1 MNIFVLDN
9 DPVKSAQMMCDK
21 HVVKMIVETA
31 QMLSTVHRYLDG
43 QQYIDVSANNRRIK
57 RWNHP
62 NHDQFLY
69 KSVMLNHPCTVW
81 ARTSHMNYNWLAVH
95 GTALCNEYEHRYKS
109 IHLTTPLMMWLR
121 THQPSNI
128 AHGDLTQFA
137 QAMPDQYRVEGDA
150 VQAYR
155 NYYIGEKAGFAKWTN
170 REIPEWFT
178 LTQCA

>member
-9 DPVKSAQMMCDK
+9 DPAVSAHMMCDK

-62 NHDQFLY
+62 THDQILY

-81 ARTSHMNYNWLAVH
+81 ARTSHMNYHWLAGH
-95 GTALCNEYEHRYKS
+95 GMALCNEYDHRYNN
-109 IHLTTPLMMWLR
+109 HHMTTRLMRWLR
-121 THQPSNI
+121 GNPPKNI
-128 AHGDLTQFA
+128 PHGKLTPFA
-137 QAMPDQYRVEGDA
+137 QAMPDQYKSQDA
-150 VQAYR
+150 VEAYR
-155 NYYIGEKAGFAKWTN
+155 NYYLGEKAGFAKWTN

>member
-9 DPVKSAQMMCDK
+9 DPAVSARMMCDK

-62 NHDQFLY
+62 VHDQTLY
-69 KSVMLNHPCTVW
+69 KSVMVNHPCTVW
-81 ARTSHMNYNWLAVH
+81 ARTSHMNYHWLAQH
-95 GTALCNEYEHRYKS
+95 GMALCHEYDHRYNNY
-109 IHLTTPLMMWLR
+109 HMTTRLMRWLLIV
-121 THQPSNI
+121 PPKNI
-128 AHGDLTQFA
+128 PRGKMTPFA
-137 QAMPDQYRVEGDA
+137 QAMPDQYKSQNAVE
-150 VQAYR
+150 AYR
-155 NYYIGEKAGFAKWTN
+155 NYYLGEKAGFAKWTN

-178 LTQCA
+178 LTQCT

>member
-9 DPVKSAQMMCDK
+9 DPAVSARMMCDK

-62 NHDQFLY
+62 VHDQTLY
-69 KSVMLNHPCTVW
+69 KSVMVNHPCTVW
-81 ARTSHMNYNWLAVH
+81 ARTSHMNYHWLAQH
-95 GTALCNEYEHRYKS
+95 GMALCHEYDHRYNNY
-109 IHLTTPLMMWLR
+109 HMTTRLMRWLLIV
-121 THQPSNI
+121 PPKNI
-128 AHGDLTQFA
+128 PRGKMTPFA
-137 QAMPDQYRVEGDA
+137 QAMPDQYKSQNAVE
-150 VQAYR
+150 AYR
-155 NYYIGEKAGFAKWTN
+155 NYYLGEKAGLAKWTN

-178 LTQCA
+178 LTQST

>member
-9 DPVKSAQMMCDK
+9 DPAVSARMMCDK

-62 NHDQFLY
+62 THDHILY

-81 ARTSHMNYNWLAVH
+81 ARTSHMNYDWLAQH
-95 GTALCNEYEHRYKS
+95 GMALCHEYDHRYNNY
-109 IHLTTPLMMWLR
+109 HMTTRLMRWLLIV
-121 THQPSNI
+121 PPKNI
-128 AHGDLTQFA
+128 PRGKMTPFA
-137 QAMPDQYRVEGDA
+137 QAMPDQYKSQNAVE
-150 VQAYR
+150 AYR
-155 NYYIGEKAGFAKWTN
+155 NYYLGEKAGFAKWTN